1 MRESITLTKMAD
13 FDLKIINNSALEE
26 NISLKKDNTPKDMLL
41 KEKSQL
47 KKPLKITDTTL
58 RDAHQSLLATRMTT
72 KEMLPVCEKLDAV
85 GFYSM
90 EVWGG
95 ATFDSCMRFLD
106 EDPWERLRI
115 LKKNLPNTK
124 LQMLLRGQNILGYK
138 HYSDDVVTE
147 FVKRAVVN
155 GIDIIR
161 IFDALNDIRNM
172 ETAFKVAKSE
182 GVHIQGTICFT
193 ISPFHNNEVFV
204 KKAQEMEQMGAD
216 SICIKDMAGL
226 ISPYEAYNLTKDIK
240 EVISIPLQLH
250 CHFTSGMGM
259 MAYLKATEAGVDV
272 VDTAISSLALQ
283 TSQPAVEPLVET
295 LKGTPYDTGLDLK
308 LAYEIASYFKKVRE
322 NHKDMESNVQDIDT
336 RVLTYQI
343 PGGMLSNLA
352 VQLKQQKAEDKY
364 EEVLKEIPRVRKE
377 LGYPPLVTPTSQIV
391 GTQATLNIILKERYK
406 MIPEEVRKYL
416 KGFYGRP
423 PAFIDLKVIEKVK
436 IKKSEIIKCRPA
448 DLLEPAIEKAKKEA
462 SYLAE
467 NIEDI
472 LSYILFPEVA
482 RDFLKKKIAK
492 KHSLSM
498 EILNGNNKYDEEGY
512 GV

>member
-1 MRESITLTKMAD
+1 MVKDRELKQIQNVNIGKENAD
-13 FDLKIINNSALEE
+13 SLEEEVYLNEEKIIDKQIIN
-26 NISLKKDNTPKDMLL
+26 
-41 KEKSQL
+41 Q
-47 KKPLKITDTTL
+47 PLKITDTTL

-72 KEMLPVCEKLDAV
+72 KEMIPVCEKLDEI

-95 ATFDSCMRFLD
+95 ATFDSCMRYLD

-115 LKKNLPNTK
+115 LRKYLPNTK
-124 LQMLLRGQNILGYK
+124 LQMLLRGQNILGYR
-138 HYSDDVVTE
+138 HYSDDVVIE
-147 FVKRAVVN
+147 FIKRAVAN

-161 IFDALNDIRNM
+161 IFDALNDNRNM
-172 ETAFKVAKSE
+172 ETAFKAAKSE
-182 GVHIQGTICFT
+182 GTHIQGTICFT
-193 ISPFHNNEVFV
+193 ISPFHDNSVFV
-204 KKAQEMEQMGAD
+204 KKALEMEQMGAD
-216 SICIKDMAGL
+216 SICIKDMAGM

-240 EVISIPLQLH
+240 KVISIPLQLH

-259 MAYLKATEAGVDV
+259 MAYLKAAEAGIDV

-295 LKGTPYDTGLDLK
+295 LRGTPRDTGLDLK
-308 LAYEIASYFKKVRE
+308 LAYEIATYFKKVRE
-322 NHKDMESNVQDIDT
+322 NHKEMESNVQDIDT

-364 EEVLKEIPRVRKE
+364 EEVLKEVPHVRKE

-391 GTQATLNIILKERYK
+391 GTQATLNVILKERYK
-406 MIPEEVRKYL
+406 MIPAEVQKYL

-423 PAFIDLKVIEKVK
+423 PATIDPKIIKKAK
-436 IKKSEIIKCRPA
+436 IKKDEIIKCRPA
-448 DLLEPAIEKAKKEA
+448 DLLEPSIEKVKKEA
-462 SYLAE
+462 PYFTE
-467 NIEDI
+467 NMEDI

-482 RDFLKKKIAK
+482 RVFLKKKVAK
-492 KHSLSM
+492 KNHLGI
-498 EILNGNNKYDEEGY
+498 EILNGNNHYDEEGY

>member
-1 MRESITLTKMAD
+1 MGESAILTKIVD
-13 FDLKIINNSALEE
+13 SNINKNNGNALEK
-26 NISLKKDNTPKDMLL
+26 NLSFKKDNSPQAMLL

-47 KKPLKITDTTL
+47 KKTLKITDTTL

-106 EDPWERLRI
+106 EDPWDRLRT
-115 LKKNLPNTK
+115 LKKHLPRTK

-138 HYSDDVVTE
+138 HYPDDVVIE
-147 FVKRAVVN
+147 FIKRAVAN

-172 ETAFKVAKSE
+172 ETAFKIAKLE
-182 GVHIQGTICFT
+182 GAHVQGTICFT
-193 ISPFHNNEVFV
+193 ISPFHNNKSFV

-226 ISPYEAYNLTKDIK
+226 ISPYEAYSLTKDIK
-240 EVISIPLQLH
+240 EVISVPLQLH

-259 MAYLKATEAGVDV
+259 MSYLKATEAGVDV

-295 LKGTPYDTGLDLK
+295 LRGTPYDTGLDLK

-364 EEVLKEIPRVRKE
+364 EEVLKEMPRVRKE

-406 MIPEEVRKYL
+406 IIPEEVRKYL

-423 PAFIDLKVIEKVK
+423 PAHIDLKIVEKAK

-448 DLLEPAIEKAKKEA
+448 DLLKPAIKKTKKEA

-482 RDFLKKKIAK
+482 RDFLKNKIAK
-492 KHSLSM
+492 KHNLGM
-498 EILNGNNKYDEEGY
+498 EILNGNNNYDEEGY

>member
-1 MRESITLTKMAD
+1 MGKNRKQNKIQNLNMRKENED
-13 FDLKIINNSALEE
+13 FL
-26 NISLKKDNTPKDMLL
+26 
-41 KEKSQL
+41 EKSIDPG
-47 KKPLKITDTTL
+47 KKIEIDKKSLLQSLKITDTTL

-72 KEMLPVCEKLDAV
+72 KEMIPICEKLDSI
-85 GFYSM
+85 GFYSL

-95 ATFDSCMRFLD
+95 ATFDSCIRYLD

-115 LKKNLPNTK
+115 LRKKLPNSR

-138 HYSDDVVTE
+138 HYSDDVVFE
-147 FVKRAVVN
+147 FVKRAVGN

-172 ETAFKVAKSE
+172 ETAFKVTKSE
-182 GVHIQGTICFT
+182 GAHIQGTLCFT
-193 ISPFHNNEVFV
+193 ISPFHSNELFV
-204 KKAQEMEQMGAD
+204 KKAIEMEQMGAD

-226 ISPYEAYNLTKDIK
+226 ISPYEAYNLTKEIK
-240 EVISIPLQLH
+240 KMISIPLQLH

-259 MAYLKATEAGVDV
+259 MAYLKAAEAGIDV

-295 LKGTPYDTGLDLK
+295 LRGTPRDTGLDLR
-308 LAYEIASYFKKVRE
+308 LAYEIAAYFKKVRE
-322 NHKDMESNVQDIDT
+322 NHKEMESNVQGIDT

-391 GTQATLNIILKERYK
+391 GTQATLNVILKERYK
-406 MIPEEVRKYL
+406 MIPAEVQKYL

-423 PAFIDLKVIEKVK
+423 PATIDPKVIKKAK
-436 IKKSEIIKCRPA
+436 IKKDEIIKCRPA
-448 DLLEPAIEKAKKEA
+448 DLLEPSIEKVKKEA
-462 SYLAE
+462 PYFTE

-472 LSYILFPEVA
+472 LSYILFPEIA
-482 RDFLKKKIAK
+482 RDFLKKKTAK
-492 KHSLSM
+492 KYHLGM
-498 EILNGNNKYDEEGY
+498 EILNGTNNYDEEGY

>member
-1 MRESITLTKMAD
+1 MVKSREIKKIQNANTGEKNAD
-13 FDLKIINNSALEE
+13 
-26 NISLKKDNTPKDMLL
+26 SLKEDIYLSEKNTIDK
-41 KEKSQL
+41 QL
-47 KKPLKITDTTL
+47 TNQPLKITDTTL

-72 KEMLPVCEKLDAV
+72 KEMIPICEKLDSI
-85 GFYSM
+85 GFYSL

-95 ATFDSCMRFLD
+95 ATFDSCLRYLD

-115 LKKNLPNTK
+115 LRKKLPNSR

-138 HYSDDVVTE
+138 HYSDDVVIE
-147 FVKRAVVN
+147 FIKRAVAN

-161 IFDALNDIRNM
+161 IFDALNDTRNM
-172 ETAFKVAKSE
+172 ETAFKITKSE
-182 GVHIQGTICFT
+182 GAHIQGTLCFT
-193 ISPFHNNEVFV
+193 ISPFHSNELFV
-204 KKAQEMEQMGAD
+204 KKAIEMEQMGAD

-226 ISPYEAYNLTKDIK
+226 ISPYEAYNLTKEIK
-240 EVISIPLQLH
+240 KMISIPLQLH

-259 MAYLKATEAGVDV
+259 MAYLKATEAGIDV

-295 LKGTPYDTGLDLK
+295 LRGTPRDTGLDLR
-308 LAYEIASYFKKVRE
+308 LAYEIAAYFKKVRE
-322 NHKDMESNVQDIDT
+322 NHKEMESNVQGIDT

-352 VQLKQQKAEDKY
+352 VQLKQQKAENKY
-364 EEVLKEIPRVRKE
+364 EEVLKEIPHVRKE

-391 GTQATLNIILKERYK
+391 GTQATLNVILKERYK
-406 MIPEEVRKYL
+406 MIPEEVKKYL

-423 PAFIDLKVIEKVK
+423 PTTIDPKVIKKAK
-436 IKKSEIIKCRPA
+436 IKKDEIIKCRPA
-448 DLLEPAIEKAKKEA
+448 DLLEPSIEKVKKEA
-462 SYLAE
+462 PYFTE

-472 LSYILFPEVA
+472 LSYILFPEIA
-482 RDFLKKKIAK
+482 RDFLKKKTAK
-492 KHSLSM
+492 KYHLGM
-498 EILNGNNKYDEEGY
+498 EILNGTNNYDEEGY

>member
-1 MRESITLTKMAD
+1 
-13 FDLKIINNSALEE
+13 
-26 NISLKKDNTPKDMLL
+26 
-41 KEKSQL
+41 
-47 KKPLKITDTTL
+47 
-58 RDAHQSLLATRMTT
+58 
-72 KEMLPVCEKLDAV
+72 
-85 GFYSM
+85 
-90 EVWGG
+90 
-95 ATFDSCMRFLD
+95 
-106 EDPWERLRI
+106 
-115 LKKNLPNTK
+115 
-124 LQMLLRGQNILGYK
+124 
-138 HYSDDVVTE
+138 
-147 FVKRAVVN
+147 
-155 GIDIIR
+155 
-161 IFDALNDIRNM
+161 
-172 ETAFKVAKSE
+172 
-182 GVHIQGTICFT
+182 
-193 ISPFHNNEVFV
+193 
-204 KKAQEMEQMGAD
+204 MGAD

-226 ISPYEAYNLTKDIK
+226 ISPYEAYSLTKDIK
-240 EVISIPLQLH
+240 EVICIPLQLH

-295 LKGTPYDTGLDLK
+295 LRGTPYDTGLDLK
-308 LAYEIASYFKKVRE
+308 LVYEIASYFKKVRE
-322 NHKDMESNVQDIDT
+322 NHKDMESNVQGIDT

-416 KGFYGRP
+416 RGFYGRP
-423 PAFIDLKVIEKVK
+423 PALIDPKVIEKAK

-448 DLLEPAIEKAKKEA
+448 DLLEPTIEKAKKEV

-492 KHSLSM
+492 KHNLGM
-498 EILNGNNKYDEEGY
+498 EILNGNNNYDEEGY

>member
-1 MRESITLTKMAD
+1 MGENAILTRIID
-13 FDLKIINNSALEE
+13 SDIKIINDNALER
-26 NISLKKDNTPKDMLL
+26 NISFKKDNSPKDMFI

-72 KEMLPVCEKLDAV
+72 EEMVPVCEKLDAV

-115 LKKNLPNTK
+115 LKKHLPNTK

-147 FVKRAVVN
+147 FVKRAVAN

-182 GVHIQGTICFT
+182 GVHIQGTISYT
-193 ISPFHNNEVFV
+193 ISPVHTNKAFV
-204 KKAQEMEQMGAD
+204 RMAQEIEQMGAD
-216 SICIKDMAGL
+216 SLCVKDMAGL
-226 ISPYEAYNLTKDIK
+226 ISPYEAYNLIK
-240 EVISIPLQLH
+240 EIKKAISIPVQLH

-283 TSQPAVEPLVET
+283 TSQPALEPLVET
-295 LKGTPYDTGLDLK
+295 LRGTPYDTGLDLK

-322 NHKDMESNVQDIDT
+322 NHEDMESNVQGIDT

-343 PGGMLSNLA
+343 PGGMLSNLT

-364 EEVLKEIPRVRKE
+364 EEVLREIPRVRKE

-391 GTQATLNIILKERYK
+391 GTQATLNVILKERYK

-416 KGFYGRP
+416 KGFYGRS
-423 PAFIDLKVIEKVK
+423 PAPIDPKVIVKVK
-436 IKKSEIIKCRPA
+436 IEKSEIIKCRPA
-448 DLLEPAIEKAKKEA
+448 DLLEPTIEKAKKEI
-462 SYLAE
+462 SHLAE
-467 NIEDI
+467 SMEDI
-472 LSYILFPEVA
+472 ISYILFPEVA

-492 KHSLSM
+492 KHNLGM
-498 EILNGNNKYDEEGY
+498 EILNGNNNYDEEGY